1 MEADYLKSIWFVLK
15 NEKQFRK
22 MTISDILSGLGS
34 WFSNIAIII
43 LLFQITGV
51 SLALGITLA
60 LRTIPL
66 LILGPVGGYLA
77 DKYNKKHI
85 IVVTG
90 LIRAVLILCLLVV
103 NTESDIWIIYLITIL
118 LASANSLSLASKQS
132 IVPKLVSEQNLPTAN
147 SISQSTGGAVMT
159 MGGALGG
166 IVSAMIGTDFAF
178 IFNSLTFLLSS
189 LIILH
194 IEYSENNSADIDTD
208 ENVPFLKIL
217 KESTLIKLI
226 AVQSIIWPIGG
237 GTVNVLISVY
247 GYEMLGAG
255 ETGVGFLYASLGIG
269 FLISG
274 IISPKTIKYL
284 LTIIMLSTIFEGLAH
299 IGVSQSNNLIMACL
313 LLIIGT
319 ISAGIGNIYVDTLTM
334 KYIPDKCLGRMFSL
348 NEVASSVVMTLSMV
362 IAGLLLESFPPN
374 IIGLCAGLIITLTS
388 LTVIP
393 LFFLNLN
400 NEKQKIQ
407 NILQR

>member
-1 MEADYLKSIWFVLK
+1 MKSIWFVLK
-15 NEKQFRK
+15 SEKQFRK
-22 MTISDILSGLGS
+22 MAISDILSGLGA
-34 WFSNIAIII
+34 WFSNIAIIV

-66 LILGPVGGYLA
+66 LILGPIGGYLA

-85 IVVTG
+85 IVITG
-90 LIRAVLILCLLVV
+90 LIRSALILCLLTV
-103 NTESDIWIIYLITIL
+103 NTKSDIWIIYLITIL

-132 IVPKLVSEQNLPTAN
+132 IVPKLVSEKNLPTAN
-147 SISQSTGGAVMT
+147 SISQSTGGAIMT
-159 MGGALGG
+159 LGGALGG
-166 IVSAMIGTDFAF
+166 VVSAMIGTNFAF

-189 LIILH
+189 LIILR
-194 IEYSENNSADIDTD
+194 IEYSENNSSNIKTRK
-208 ENVPFLKIL
+208 NVPFFKIL

-255 ETGVGFLYASLGIG
+255 ETGVGFLYASLGLG

-274 IISPKTIKYL
+274 IISPKTFKYL
-284 LTIIMLSTIFEGLAH
+284 LPIIMLSTIFEGLSH
-299 IGVSQSNNLIMACL
+299 IGVSQSNTLTMACL
-313 LLIIGT
+313 LLIVGT
-319 ISAGIGNIYVDTLTM
+319 ISAGIGNIYIDTLTM
-334 KYIPDKCLGRMFSL
+334 KYIPDKCLGRVFSL

-362 IAGLLLESFPPN
+362 IAGLLLESFSPS
-374 IIGLCAGLIITLTS
+374 IIGLYAGFIITLTS

-400 NEKQKIQ
+400 KERDKIL
-407 NILQR
+407 NVL